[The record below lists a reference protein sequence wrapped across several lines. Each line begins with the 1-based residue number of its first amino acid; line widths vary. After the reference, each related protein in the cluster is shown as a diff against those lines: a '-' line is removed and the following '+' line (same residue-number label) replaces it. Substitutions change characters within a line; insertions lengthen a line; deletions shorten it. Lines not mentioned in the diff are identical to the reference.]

1 MLSKTALSGLLLLS
15 LMGCGKLSTLPPA
28 PERERVPVHMTEPVP
43 EPLPDGKDNS
53 ALARLLGAHRS
64 ALELANTR
72 LLHIREWSDDP
83 R

>member
-1 MLSKTALSGLLLLS
+1 M
-15 LMGCGKLSTLPPA
+15 
-28 PERERVPVHMTEPVP
+28 HMTEPVP